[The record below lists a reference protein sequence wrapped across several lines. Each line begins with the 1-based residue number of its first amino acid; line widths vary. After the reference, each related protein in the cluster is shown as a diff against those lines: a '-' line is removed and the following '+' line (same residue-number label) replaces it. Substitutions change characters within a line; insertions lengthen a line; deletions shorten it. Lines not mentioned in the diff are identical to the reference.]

1 MPPWIIGILA
11 DKFPMVRGFITETG
25 TSRTD
30 PPSKEYWLGNVSEK
44 IAMDK
49 KF

>member
-1 MPPWIIGILA
+1 MGILA
-11 DKFPMVRGFITETG
+11 DRFPMVRGFITEAG

-30 PPSKEYWLGNVSEK
+30 PPSKEYWGENVSVK